1 MSIATSGA
9 KVAAA
14 KIAAAK
20 KKEDDLAAWHKS
32 MTTPKSYLHA
42 IRVKEAN
49 QFVLTLL
56 DNKQENGAAID
67 IKWGTDY
74 VSQQWHYVL
83 TDQKIKLAADTD
95 FVVTLQDGNIVLAKS
110 LKKDEEGYDFQRW
123 DFKDWTLTSKGD
135 HKSRQGVYQSGQR
148 RRRGRDDI
156 PRRQVAAWIQLYR
169 SKPAS

>member
-1 MSIATSGA
+1 
-9 KVAAA
+9 
-14 KIAAAK
+14 
-20 KKEDDLAAWHKS
+20 

-67 IKWGTDY
+67 IKKGTDD

-110 LKKDEEGYDFQRW
+110 LKKDEEGYELQRW